1 VQVNAVKSLPLFAS
15 AIDVEKTRDE
25 LIPCL
30 ANRID
35 AMPNETCFNLAE
47 QLERLVP
54 LVGGNDYVGILLNIL
69 VKLSCEGEVLVRER
83 ALESMRNICENLENE
98 EYEKFFY
105 PLIENMITSNWFTT
119 KCSAG
124 YLINVGPPFSNSF
137 TSRLYFQ
144 ICYVKMSLDKQT
156 KLKNYFR
163 DLIQDDSP
171 IVRRSTG
178 KRLVDFIHYIDK
190 EHLKSEFVPIFDN
203 LAKDNQVSLERVPR
217 YGTTT
222 NSRTP

>member
-1 VQVNAVKSLPLFAS
+1 VQVNAIKSLPLFAS
-15 AIDVEKTRDE
+15 AIDEEKTRDE

-30 ANRID
+30 ANRIY
-35 AMPNETCFNLAE
+35 AMSNESCFNLAE

-54 LVGGNDYVGILLNIL
+54 LVGGNDYVGILLNML
-69 VKLSCEGEVLVRER
+69 VKLACEGEVLVRER

-105 PLIENMITSNWFTT
+105 PLIENMITSNGLTT

-144 ICYVKMSLDKQT
+144 ICYAKMSLDKQT
-156 KLKNYFR
+156 KLK
-163 DLIQDDSP
+163 S
-171 IVRRSTG
+171 
-178 KRLVDFIHYIDK
+178 LVDFVHLIDK